1 MAHLLSLNV
10 FADSQFQNFQGIFIR
25 GYFYLL
31 FPYLSVAWKQRNLEQ
46 RFYNRIR
53 NRTSPGVGDAISHS
67 PPVLCKESC
76 ISSLI
81 RLMEVLRHRLP
92 SPALNK
98 QQTIALWREYW
109 IPRLGRP
116 IRPSPLS
123 EISVWCSGVN
133 LSRKVGVIVAM
144 SETSRLNDI
153 I

>member
-1 MAHLLSLNV
+1 MCSRIPNSRTSREFSLE
-10 FADSQFQNFQGIFIR
+10 AIFI
-25 GYFYLL
+25 FC
-31 FPYLSVAWKQRNLEQ
+31 FPIYQSLGNNETWSK

-92 SPALNK
+92 SPVLNK